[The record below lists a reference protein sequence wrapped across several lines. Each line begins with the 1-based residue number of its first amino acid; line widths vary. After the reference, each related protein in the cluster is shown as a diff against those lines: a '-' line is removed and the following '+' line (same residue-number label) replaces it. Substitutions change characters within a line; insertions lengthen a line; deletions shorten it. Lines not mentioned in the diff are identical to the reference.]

1 MNVFDRFVAL
11 WNPQAALR
19 RANARAALRLIEAHG
34 KRRYEAAAKSRRTSG
49 WRATGADAN
58 AEALPAL
65 DTLRNR
71 SRDLVRNN
79 PWAAR
84 AVQAIVSNTVGT
96 GIMAKFAD
104 EKLQEAWKPW
114 ANSTDCDAD
123 DTHDFYGLQ
132 ALAMR
137 TVADSGEVLIR
148 RRIRSSADGLKVPL
162 QIQVIE
168 PDHLVTDRDGTTKN
182 GNRVVGGVEF
192 DKIGRRVAYYLR
204 RGHPGA
210 VDSDSTVSRVPADDV
225 LHLYRCD
232 RPGQVRGV
240 PWGTSV
246 MLRLRDLDDYE
257 DAYLLRNKLA
267 NCMTA
272 FVYQSDAVDATDSD
286 DTPILEGLEPGAIE
300 ILPNGKDI
308 KFSTPPTVDGYGEY
322 TRAVLKAIAAGYGIT
337 YEALTGDLS
346 QVNFSSG
353 RMGWIEFGRNI
364 AQWQW
369 GMLVPGFCDP
379 VASWFAQVAAPA
391 RKADRV
397 WTAPRREM
405 IQPDKE
411 LAAAKD
417 AVRSGFMSLSEVSR
431 TYGYDAGEMLA
442 ELASDLAMARKL
454 GLKLDIDP
462 SNDKPAA
469 TAATGAT
476 HAPSNDDPQAAG

>member
-1 MNVFDRFVAL
+1 MNVFDRFIGL

-19 RANARAALRLIEAHG
+19 RANARAALRMIELHG
-34 KRRYEAAAKSRRTSG
+34 KRRYEAASKSRRTSG
-49 WRATGADAN
+49 WRATGNDAN
-58 AEALPAL
+58 AEVMPAL
-65 DTLRNR
+65 SVLRAR

-96 GIMAKFAD
+96 GIMAKFTDA
-104 EKLQEAWKPW
+104 KLNEAWKDW
-114 ANSTDCDAD
+114 TNSTECDAD
-123 DTHDFYGLQ
+123 DTHDFSGLQ
-132 ALAMR
+132 ALALR
-137 TVADSGEVLIR
+137 TAVESGEALIR
-148 RRIRSSADGLKVPL
+148 RRTRKTSDGLVVPL

-168 PDHLVTDRDGTTKN
+168 PDHLVEDRDGVQKN
-182 GNRVVGGVEF
+182 GNRIIGGVEF
-192 DKIGRRVAYYLR
+192 DKIGRRVAYHLR

-210 VDSDSTVSRVPADDV
+210 TDSDSAVTRIPADDI

-240 PWGTSV
+240 PWGASA

-272 FVYQSDAVDATDSD
+272 FVYQSDAVDAADSD
-286 DTPILEGLEPGAIE
+286 DDPILEQLEPGAIE
-300 ILPNGKDI
+300 ILPSGKDI
-308 KFSTPPTVDGYGEY
+308 KFSQPPSVDGYGEY
-322 TRAVLKAIAAGYGIT
+322 TRSVLKAIAAGYGIT

-369 GMLVPGFCDP
+369 GMLVPGMCDP
-379 VASWFAQVAAPA
+379 VASWFAEIAGGA
-391 RKADRV
+391 RDPRRI
-397 WTAPRREM
+397 WTPPRREM

-417 AVRSGFMSLSEVSR
+417 AVRSGFMSLSEISR
-431 TYGYDAGEMLA
+431 TYGYDAGDMLR
-442 ELASDLAMARKL
+442 ELSADLQMAKQL

-462 SNDKPAA
+462 SNDNPA
-469 TAATGAT
+469 TPAATGAT
-476 HAPSNDDPQAAG
+476 NAPSNDDPPPAD